1 MTTCQ
6 IAGPAGAEAKNQ
18 RYDVARLDLDPL
30 SKTFAILTERGVE
43 EQIATHSRRKTDS
56 GCYVKAPSG
65 LS

>member
-43 EQIATHSRRKTDS
+43 ERIHGAKRTPVVTSKRPP
-56 GCYVKAPSG
+56 V
-65 LS
+65 